1 MVIASEYNNLCSR
14 QTNMSVQDKS
24 GIQVTVSE
32 VVEDDTPAF
41 DQTMKSV
48 ITVWSKLFDFRILFQ

>member
-1 MVIASEYNNLCSR
+1 
-14 QTNMSVQDKS
+14 MSVQDKS